1 MDTLIEADWLIRH
14 LDDPQLRI
22 LECSVTF
29 VDAADGTIS
38 FHSGRAD
45 WEKGHIP
52 GSAFA
57 DLIDDLADPE
67 SQLDFTLPSAERFAR
82 AMGALGVGKGTQV
95 VLYDRTYG
103 MWATRLWW
111 MLRAFGF
118 DDAAVLNGGFAA
130 WRTAGGPI
138 DDRPSAYALTTFEPH
153 FRRGMF
159 VGKDDVRAALSD
171 PNTCLIDA
179 LRPHIYRGDQVPYAR
194 PGHIAGA
201 INVPMVE
208 LTDAD
213 SKRFLDDDLLRERF
227 SAALG
232 RSSVITYCGAGIA
245 ATVDAFLLQ
254 RLGHQ
259 RVSIYDGSL
268 SEWSAD
274 PSLPMET

>member
-1 MDTLIEADWLIRH
+1 MDSLIEVDWLLRH

-57 DLIDDLADPE
+57 DLIEDLADPE
-67 SQLDFTLPSAERFAR
+67 SQLEFTLPSAERFAG
-82 AMGALGVGKGTQV
+82 AMGALGVGQGTKV
-95 VLYDRTYG
+95 VLYDRTFG

-118 DDAAVLNGGFAA
+118 DDAAVLNGGFTA
-130 WRTAGGPI
+130 WQAAGGPI
-138 DDRPSAYALTTFEPH
+138 DDAPSPHAFTKFEPD
-153 FRRGMF
+153 FRPGAF
-159 VGKDDVRAALSD
+159 VDKDDVRAALSD
-171 PNTCLIDA
+171 PTACLIDA
-179 LRPHIYRGDQVPYAR
+179 LRPQIYRGDQVPYTR
-194 PGHIAGA
+194 PGHIIGA
-201 INVPMVE
+201 VNVPMVE
-208 LTDAD
+208 LTDAN
-213 SKRFLDDDLLRERF
+213 SRRFLDDDALKERF

-245 ATVDAFLLQ
+245 ATVDAFLLH

-259 RVSIYDGSL
+259 RVSVYDGSL

>member
-67 SQLDFTLPSAERFAR
+67 SQLDFTLPSAERFASG
-82 AMGALGVGKGTQV
+82 MGALGVGQGTQV

-118 DDAAVLNGGFAA
+118 DDAAVLNGGFTA
-130 WRTAGGPI
+130 WRTAGGAI
-138 DDRPSAYALTTFEPH
+138 DDRPSAYAITTFEPH
-153 FRRGMF
+153 FRPRMF

-171 PNTCLIDA
+171 PSTCLIDA
-179 LRPHIYRGDQVPYAR
+179 LRPQIYRGDQVPYAR

-201 INVPMVE
+201 VKVPMVE
-208 LTDAD
+208 LSDAH
-213 SKRFLDDDLLRERF
+213 SRRFLDDDMLKERF

-259 RVSIYDGSL
+259 RVSVYDGSL
-268 SEWSAD
+268 SEWSVD

>member
-1 MDTLIEADWLIRH
+1 MDTLIEADWLLRH
-14 LDDPQLRI
+14 LDDPKLRI

-29 VDAADGTIS
+29 VDQADGTIS

-67 SQLDFTLPSAERFAR
+67 SEREFMLPPAERFAG
-82 AMGALGVGKGTQV
+82 AMGALGVGQGTQV
-95 VLYDRTYG
+95 VLYDRTFG

-118 DDAAVLNGGFAA
+118 DDAAVLNGGFTA
-130 WRTAGGPI
+130 WCAAGGPV
-138 DDRPSAYALTTFEPH
+138 DDAPSPHACATFEPD
-153 FRRGMF
+153 FRPGVF
-159 VGKDDVRAALSD
+159 VGKDDVRAALGD
-171 PNTCLIDA
+171 PTTCLIDA
-179 LRPHIYRGDQVPYAR
+179 LRPQIYRGDQVPYAR
-194 PGHIAGA
+194 PGHITGA

-208 LTDAD
+208 LVDAD
-213 SKRFLDDDLLRERF
+213 SRRFLDDHALQQRF

-232 RSSVITYCGAGIA
+232 RPAVITYCGAGIA
-245 ATVDAFLLQ
+245 ATVDAFLLH

-259 RVSIYDGSL
+259 QISVYDGSL

-274 PSLPMET
+274 PTLPMET

>member
-1 MDTLIEADWLIRH
+1 MDTLIEADWLLRH

-57 DLIDDLADPE
+57 DLIDEFADPE
-67 SQLDFTLPSAERFAR
+67 SQLEFTLPSAERFAG
-82 AMGALGVGKGTQV
+82 AMGALGVGQGTQV

-130 WRTAGGPI
+130 WRAAGGPI
-138 DDRPSAYALTTFEPH
+138 DDAPPSHAFSTFEPDV
-153 FRRGMF
+153 RPGVF
-159 VGKDDVRAALSD
+159 VGKEDVRAALDD
-171 PNTCLIDA
+171 PTTCLIDA
-179 LRPHIYRGDQVPYAR
+179 LRPQIYRGDQVPYTR

-201 INVPMVE
+201 VNVPMVE

-213 SKRFLDDDLLRERF
+213 SRRFLDDDALRGRF
-227 SAALG
+227 STALG
-232 RSSVITYCGAGIA
+232 RSSAITYCGAGIA
-245 ATVDAFLLQ
+245 ATVDAFLLH

-259 RVSIYDGSL
+259 RVSVYDGSL